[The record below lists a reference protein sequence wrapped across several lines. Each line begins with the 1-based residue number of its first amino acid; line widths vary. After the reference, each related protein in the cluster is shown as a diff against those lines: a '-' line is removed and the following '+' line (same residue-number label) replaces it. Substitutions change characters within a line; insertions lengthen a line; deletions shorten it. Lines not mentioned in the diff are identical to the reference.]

1 MQNRT
6 QNLLQPLMRVSS
18 ESIKLMN
25 IDLFL
30 SFIHIS
36 NYLCQLVNSLEDMLY
51 TANIQLHA
59 TKKIVLLRFS
69 NKIKSFLP

>member
-36 NYLCQLVNSLEDMLY
+36 NYLCQLVNSLENMLY